1 MSVWQD
7 YLLGLAYVYPNN
19 EIQIE
24 ITDRVFGLLKI
35 LLYHAIKYEFGGWR
49 VWIDTLSIL
58 HGRVTK
64 EDYYRKINRMMET
77 IKEDE
82 DQEVKTT
89 TSTPTASGTETPVDG
104 QQAATP
110 ATPTREFF
118 TLEYFFFQI
127 FHHTKILICRINFES
142 SIVQS
147 SKSITTIYNF

>member
-7 YLLGLAYVYPNN
+7 YLLGLAYVYPTND
-19 EIQIE
+19 IQTE

-82 DQEVKTT
+82 DQEERAAKA
-89 TSTPTASGTETPVDG
+89 TPPASGTETPVDG
-104 QQAATP
+104 QQAA
-110 ATPTREFF
+110 AASTPTSRS
-118 TLEYFFFQI
+118 FFFD
-127 FHHTKILICRINFES
+127 FA
-142 SIVQS
+142 
-147 SKSITTIYNF
+147 